1 MCQHHLHQSFVAHGN
16 KLTATPHAARAACHN
31 SLPFRPANKQI
42 YLHPHCT
49 VIIYDIYCIFTKIHT
64 VLHVSM
70 IEFIPALAVLS
81 RITTMIINT
90 EQTRTKVL
98 NTLTRS
104 ASSPLQVAPAR
115 SSSSITYIFYVQRL
129 LYPRRRCVRVHMRH
143 YCTQNSPMNCISQ
156 NARSPR
162 DALPSARPRP
172 SPYAEQCWGV
182 THYK

>member
-49 VIIYDIYCIFTKIHT
+49 VIIYDIYCIFTEIHT

-81 RITTMIINT
+81 RITTTIIKHGANT
-90 EQTRTKVL
+90 YKSSQHTHQ
-98 NTLTRS
+98 S

-115 SSSSITYIFYVQRL
+115 SSSSITYIFMSKDCFIHDVDVFAFICAITVLKTAQ
-129 LYPRRRCVRVHMRH
+129 
-143 YCTQNSPMNCISQ
+143 
-156 NARSPR
+156 
-162 DALPSARPRP
+162 
-172 SPYAEQCWGV
+172 
-182 THYK
+182 